1 MTNEQQ
7 FYEEYWSGW
16 AGSWPRNVHP
26 DLQRVLRR
34 AITQSM
40 SVLDVGCGNCSAY
53 QQLVKDRAS
62 SFTGVDISDTAV
74 TEAKRRGFHAL
85 TIRDASEL
93 PFEAASFDCVLAFEV
108 MEHLFDPAS
117 ALREIKRTL
126 KPGGLLVA
134 TVPNVAAWPH
144 RLGFALLGRF
154 NPGGHP
160 LLSALE
166 PWHDPHIRF
175 FTRGTLSRLAK
186 EEGFDA
192 VTVSGAGFSLFGQM
206 PFVRRRGISETIS
219 SPFRPLQHLM
229 PGLLGAL
236 LVLEARA
243 PRTLSV
249 GAGVGQVSG
258 TPDTFGPQSEH

>member
-1 MTNEQQ
+1 MTSERR

-16 AGSWPRNVHP
+16 AGSWKRTVHP
-26 DLQRVLRR
+26 DLQQLLERV
-34 AITQSM
+34 ITPSM
-40 SVLDVGCGNCSAY
+40 SVLDVGCGDGSAY
-53 QQLVKDRAS
+53 QQIVTNRAS
-62 SFTGVDISDTAV
+62 SYTGVDISDTAV
-74 TEAKRRGFHAL
+74 KEAKKRGLRAL
-85 TIRDASEL
+85 TIKDASDL
-93 PFEAASFDCVLAFEV
+93 PFETATFDCVLAFEV
-108 MEHLFDPAS
+108 LEHLFDPAS
-117 ALREIKRTL
+117 ALREMKRTL

-175 FTRGTLSRLAK
+175 FTRGTLKRLAMR
-186 EEGFDA
+186 EGFDS
-192 VTVSGAGFSLFGQM
+192 VTVGAAGFSLFGQM
-206 PFVRRRGISETIS
+206 PFVRRRGISETLS
-219 SPFRPLQHLM
+219 GPFRPLQHLL

-243 PRTLSV
+243 PRT
-249 GAGVGQVSG
+249 
-258 TPDTFGPQSEH
+258 